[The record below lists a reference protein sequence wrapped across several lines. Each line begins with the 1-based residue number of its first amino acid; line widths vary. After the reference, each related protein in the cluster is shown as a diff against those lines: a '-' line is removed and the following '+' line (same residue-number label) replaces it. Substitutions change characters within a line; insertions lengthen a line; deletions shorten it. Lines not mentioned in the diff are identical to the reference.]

1 MEVDIKSQR
10 RKNHAIKSVWW
21 INGLIILG
29 LVAMGV
35 AGWLWLSMLS
45 PWFYDRPES
54 LAPIENRQHNV
65 FVYGTLRFAPVRWLV
80 MGSTGTPEPA
90 VLEGYRREGLDLK
103 ADDDAQVE
111 GLRLEVS
118 ADELRRLDRYE
129 RLGIRYQR
137 DKLKLEDGTS
147 AWVYRRFP
155 EHETSAL
162 HQLKWPL
169 AQLRL

>member
-1 MEVDIKSQR
+1 MK
-10 RKNHAIKSVWW
+10 
-21 INGLIILG
+21 GLISLG
-29 LVAMGV
+29 LVVVAV

-54 LAPIENRQHNV
+54 LAPVEDRQHDV

-137 DKLKLEDGTS
+137 DKLKLKDGTPV
-147 AWVYRRFP
+147 WVYRRFP
-155 EHETSAL
+155 EHDTSAIDP
-162 HQLKWPL
+162 LKW
-169 AQLRL
+169 QLSLLR